1 MIEAKQQTL
10 QIYTKQWNSQSQ
22 QQQQHKNGRI
32 IYWKSKLE
40 TINNL
45 KIMIIYLSVN
55 NDNKIKQTKKKKK
68 YIWHIPKSSQ
78 HHNIALN
85 TLTICGCCHFQIRFV
100 I

>member
-55 NDNKIKQTKKKKK
+55 NDNKIKQTKKKNI
-68 YIWHIPKSSQ
+68 YIFGTFQ
-78 HHNIALN
+78 NHHNI
-85 TLTICGCCHFQIRFV
+85 TILH
-100 I
+100 